1 MVISFVV
8 IRLERWFLEEEVVEH
23 SSLQVEAV
31 EYFSLAQIFIVVL
44 LLPIKIIIAD
54 KLLIF

>member
-8 IRLERWFLEEEVVEH
+8 IRVERWFLGEEVVEH

-31 EYFSLAQIFIVVL
+31 EYFSWAQIFVVA
-44 LLPIKIIIAD
+44 LLPIKNIIPD

>member
-8 IRLERWFLEEEVVEH
+8 IRVERWFLGEEVVEH
-23 SSLQVEAV
+23 SSLQMEAV
-31 EYFSLAQIFIVVL
+31 EYFSWAQIFVVA
-44 LLPIKIIIAD
+44 LLPIKNIIPD

>member
-8 IRLERWFLEEEVVEH
+8 IRVERWFLGEEVVEH
-23 SSLQVEAV
+23 SSLQVEAA
-31 EYFSLAQIFIVVL
+31 EYFSWAQIFMVV